1 MGAWVVQ
8 RPVEVDIGANPSAEF
23 GEDEGVDDQA
33 VKILLTM
40 STPSVFRLVQYSIHL
55 IMEALLARACMM
67 MEAWCSPTT
76 RREPPSQPSSALLKA
91 SRLLI

>member
-8 RPVEVDIGANPSAEF
+8 RAVEVDIGANPFVEC

-67 MEAWCSPTT
+67 MGAWCSHTT
-76 RREPPSQPSSALLKA
+76 RMEPPTRPSFTL
-91 SRLLI
+91 RTG